1 MFKKIKKEIL
11 KFSIFS
17 IIFIFYELTVISN
30 KTINRGLISIDINN
44 IRNPQIKKIMRYI
57 DNLYASTLISY
68 SKNTKL
74 YFNNDDDRD
83 KLPDIKIIKEKQKIF
98 QKISFL
104 KKIYQVIGLEIMEIV
119 PLIDFLN

>member
-1 MFKKIKKEIL
+1 
-11 KFSIFS
+11 
-17 IIFIFYELTVISN
+17 
-30 KTINRGLISIDINN
+30 
-44 IRNPQIKKIMRYI
+44 MRYI

-104 KKIYQVIGLEIMEIV
+104 KKYIK
-119 PLIDFLN
+119 